1 MTNILIHGLGQNES
15 SWDLVKGEL
24 EKKNIKVEVPNLF
37 TLIKDNSSDYTTLF
51 HEFTDYCNQ
60 FDGKVNLCGLSLGG
74 ILALQYAK
82 EFPNKVHSLILIA
95 TPYQIPKF
103 LFKIQNLIFCFM
115 PKRIFNKMGVLK
127 SDFISLVNSMSNLEI
142 AEDLDKIKCKSLI
155 LCGIKDKSNLESSK
169 LLNEHISNSVFK
181 TVSNSSHEVN
191 VDQPIELSDSI
202 YQFWRK

>member
-37 TLIKDNSSDYTTLF
+37 SLIKDKSFNYTALF
-51 HEFTDYCNQ
+51 QEFADYCNQ
-60 FDGKVNLCGLSLGG
+60 FDGKLNLCGLSLGG

-103 LFKIQNLIFCFM
+103 LFKIQNIIFHFM
-115 PKRIFNKMGVLK
+115 PKSIFKKMGVLK

-142 AEDLDKIKCKSLI
+142 AKDLDKMECKTLI

-169 LLNEHISNSVFK
+169 LLNEHITNSIFK
-181 TVSNSSHEVN
+181 TVSNSFHEVN

-202 YQFWRK
+202 YQFWCK